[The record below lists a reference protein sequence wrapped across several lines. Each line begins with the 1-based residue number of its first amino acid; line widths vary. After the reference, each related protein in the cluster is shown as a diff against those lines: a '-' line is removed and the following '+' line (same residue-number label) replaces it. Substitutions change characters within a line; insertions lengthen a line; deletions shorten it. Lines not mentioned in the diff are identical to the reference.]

1 MINTLQK
8 QKTTWNEVDREA
20 KEEDRLK
27 IDFIGRMDGEAF
39 EGGSGDGVPLVLG
52 SKSMIEGFETGLLG
66 AKPEEDRCLKL
77 KFPEGYHAKDLA
89 GKDVEFDVKVQLIEE
104 PVLPEIDEAFVKE
117 FGVESGLRDDLDTEI
132 KSNMQRELEQAKKN
146 YVKTQVI
153 DGLYENNKIDVPK
166 AFVGDEIQRLK
177 KDALSKAPASFQQ
190 NNMSLPDD
198 MFTEKAKK
206 QIALGFIMS
215 ELMKMSE
222 LKVDSDRVKETIEKY
237 SESYE
242 NPAEMVDWYYNDKE
256 RLAGI
261 ESFVLEEQII
271 DWVVEKSD
279 SSEKSL
285 SFDEII
291 DQARNNFS

>member
-1 MINTLQK
+1 
-8 QKTTWNEVDREA
+8 
-20 KEEDRLK
+20 
-27 IDFIGRMDGEAF
+27 
-39 EGGSGDGVPLVLG
+39 
-52 SKSMIEGFETGLLG
+52 
-66 AKPEEDRCLKL
+66 
-77 KFPEGYHAKDLA
+77 
-89 GKDVEFDVKVQLIEE
+89 
-104 PVLPEIDEAFVKE
+104 
-117 FGVESGLRDDLDTEI
+117 
-132 KSNMQRELEQAKKN
+132 
-146 YVKTQVI
+146 
-153 DGLYENNKIDVPK
+153 
-166 AFVGDEIQRLK
+166 
-177 KDALSKAPASFQQ
+177 
-190 NNMSLPDD
+190 